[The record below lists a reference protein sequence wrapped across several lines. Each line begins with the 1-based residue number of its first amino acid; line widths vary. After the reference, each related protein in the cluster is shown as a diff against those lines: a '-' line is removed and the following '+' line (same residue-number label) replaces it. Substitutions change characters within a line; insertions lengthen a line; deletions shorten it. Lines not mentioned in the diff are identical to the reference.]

1 MNDDQKDKTEFEKLL
16 EESDLDINQILR
28 DKSGKIT
35 NNHNKH
41 YTSVN
46 VSHDDLYDENL
57 NIEFSHRQN
66 GIQNKVIHDLKS
78 LKYKFRHSEILDLHG
93 LTANEAELELNSFM
107 KENYYNNSK
116 YLLIIHGKGLNNK
129 DNQAPMK
136 RLVEKFIINSIH
148 VLAANSAN
156 KNYGGFGATVLILK
170 K

>member
-16 EESDLDINQILR
+16 EESDIDINQILS
-28 DKSGKIT
+28 DKSSETKDYQ
-35 NNHNKH
+35 NKH
-41 YTSVN
+41 YTDVN

-57 NIEFSHRQN
+57 NIEFSHRKN
-66 GIQNKVIHDLKS
+66 GVQNKIIHDLKT
-78 LKYKFRHSEILDLHG
+78 LKYKFKYSEVLDLHG
-93 LTANEAELELNSFM
+93 LTAKEAELELNSFM
-107 KENYYNNSK
+107 KENYYNSSK

-136 RLVEKFIINSIH
+136 RLVEKFIISSIQ

>member
-1 MNDDQKDKTEFEKLL
+1 MNDDPKDKTEFEKLL

-28 DKSGKIT
+28 DKSGKVN

-41 YTSVN
+41 YISVN

-57 NIEFSHRQN
+57 NIEFSHRKN

-78 LKYKFRHSEILDLHG
+78 LKYKFKYSEILDLHG

-116 YLLIIHGKGLNNK
+116 YLLIIHGKGLNNQ

>member
-1 MNDDQKDKTEFEKLL
+1 MNNDQENKTEFEKLL

-28 DKSGKIT
+28 DKSDKAIHD
-35 NNHNKH
+35 NSKH
-41 YTSVN
+41 YINVN
-46 VSHDDLYDENL
+46 VSHDDLYNENL

-78 LKYKFRHSEILDLHG
+78 LKYKFRNSEILDLHG
-93 LTANEAELELNSFM
+93 LTANEAELELNAFI

-129 DNQAPMK
+129 DNQAPIK
-136 RLVEKFIINSIH
+136 RLVEKFILNSSH

-156 KNYGGFGATVLILK
+156 KNYGGFGATLLILK